1 MQSGEHLWP
10 AAALPGFQPMT
21 DKTDETG
28 KGPYRPGEAPKRPYA
43 TIDLQATEIGGQ
55 RSQAGTAGD
64 ARSETKGGT
73 PRLPIADALARAW
86 TAFAG
91 ALRTAWGVGLR
102 LARNHAFLSHAAA
115 GVAGAALTLAL
126 TALLGLIGPGGERD
140 LAKRLATVEKA
151 LQQRPALPGDVA
163 ARLAGADARFARLEG
178 QLQAAQTKLSAD
190 AKAIEARIAASDM
203 TERTAQ
209 LEAALASLTADKP
222 GSARLA
228 DVEKLLG
235 EASEAKAASVRM
247 DQDVARLRGELQ
259 SLRQN
264 LDALKG
270 AMEEQLKHAAKAGDI
285 APAMAKLAAFERALQ
300 GVLKTESAR
309 AAGAQQLLLA
319 LEVSNL
325 RRALDRG
332 DSYAHELD
340 AVRKVAAGSIDLAA
354 LDRDS
359 RTGVPTLGVL
369 TLEFRRT
376 ANAAVDAER
385 ERPDASVLD
394 RLMSGARSIVR
405 WRRASYDADDASA
418 EAVLSRMESALKEGN
433 PGEVLAQGRRLPPKA
448 ARAAEDWLRRLEA
461 RTAADRAIAD
471 IEAALKASLAGG
483 PPSAAP
489 EATR

>member
-1 MQSGEHLWP
+1 
-10 AAALPGFQPMT
+10 MT

-28 KGPYRPGEAPKRPYA
+28 KGPYRPGDAPKRPYA

-55 RSQAGTAGD
+55 RSQTGTAGN
-64 ARSETKGGT
+64 ARSETKGGN
-73 PRLPIADALARAW
+73 LPLSVADMLARAW

-91 ALRTAWGVGLR
+91 ALRTAWGVGRR
-102 LARNHAFLSHAAA
+102 LARNNAFLSHAAA

-126 TALLGLIGPGGERD
+126 TGLLGLLGLGVGGGRD
-140 LAKRLATVEKA
+140 LAKRLATVESA
-151 LQQRPALPGDVA
+151 LQQRPALPVDVA
-163 ARLAGADARFARLEG
+163 ARLAGADARFAKLEDR
-178 QLQAAQTKLSAD
+178 LQAAQTRLAAD

-209 LEAALASLTADKP
+209 LEASLASLTADT
-222 GSARLA
+222 SASAGPA

-235 EASEAKAASVRM
+235 QAGEVKAASVRM
-247 DQDVARLRGELQ
+247 EQDVARLNGELQ
-259 SLRQN
+259 SLRQS

-270 AMEEQLKHAAKAGDI
+270 AMEERLKQAAKTGDI
-285 APAMAKLAAFERALQ
+285 APAMAKLAALERDLQ
-300 GVLKTESAR
+300 GVLKTEGAR

-332 DSYAHELD
+332 DSYARELD
-340 AVRKVAAGSIDLAA
+340 EVRKVAAGSIDLSA
-354 LDRDS
+354 LRRDS

-369 TLEFRRT
+369 TQEFRRT

-385 ERPDASVLD
+385 ERPDASALD

-433 PGEVLAQGRRLPPKA
+433 LGEVLAQGRRLPPRA

-483 PPSAAP
+483 RPPAAP